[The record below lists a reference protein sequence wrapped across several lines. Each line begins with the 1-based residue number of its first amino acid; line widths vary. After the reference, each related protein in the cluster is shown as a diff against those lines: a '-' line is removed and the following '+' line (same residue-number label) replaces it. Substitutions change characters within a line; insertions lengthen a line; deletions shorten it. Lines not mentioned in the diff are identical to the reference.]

1 VCGDPHDRNALKRVD
16 AAAIGL
22 APLNPKAGPRQF
34 SLFWGCQTVG
44 PKKAFSSLRFVF
56 LSKKT

>member
-1 VCGDPHDRNALKRVD
+1 VCGAAHDRNALKRVD

-44 PKKAFSSLRFVF
+44 PKKAFSSQIRFFV
-56 LSKKT
+56 KKT